1 MRKFLTIVILSI
13 MVSGCKKE
21 EKLPSIEIT
30 LKSSGGEKRLEMY
43 VGTEF
48 EVNEYIVGG
57 KSYSIEAKEKSYDVY
72 YVYKAHSD
80 LGDGLVVKG
89 LNTDTI
95 FKLIPM
101 GSGSFTIK

>member
-1 MRKFLTIVILSI
+1 MKKLLTIVLLSI
-13 MVSGCKKE
+13 MVYGCKKE
-21 EKLPSIEIT
+21 EKLPTIEIT

-48 EVNEYIVGG
+48 QVDDYIVGG

-72 YVYKAHSD
+72 YVYKAYSE
-80 LGDGLVVKG
+80 LGDSLVFKG